1 MNWLKRFMMGRYGI
15 DQLSTAMLII
25 SILFTLVGEL
35 SSLSILGLISYIP
48 LGICIYRVFSKDVS
62 KRQMENYKFSML
74 MSPVYSWLKKKQNH
88 ALNAK
93 THRYFKCP
101 NCKSDLRVPKGK
113 GKIIITC
120 PKCKTEFREKT

>member
-1 MNWLKRFMMGRYGI
+1 
-15 DQLSTAMLII
+15 MLII